1 MAGPLVT
8 SSPPQDETGAASTV
22 VDWSYVRAPPPQSFD
37 YFTERYYHQYCIRD
51 TKKTPGNNC
60 RILQHSNGMCV
71 LCVDSS
77 HVLVQK
83 CAADPATTVTKVEF
97 FKGRTAITPESIQV
111 VGKKKKNALVCQND
125 TKLCGIALS
134 DGTEYTI
141 PACVNGFVLEL
152 NATVMEQ
159 PWVVAAAPTTEG
171 YLAVINP
178 TSKADFSGYDK
189 VWTATGG
196 DAAGEED
203 E

>member
-1 MAGPLVT
+1 MSESLIT
-8 SSPPQDETGAASTV
+8 TSPPAGEAVAPSTT
-22 VDWSYVRAPPPQSFD
+22 VDWSYVRSPLPRSFD
-37 YFTERYYHQYCIRD
+37 YFIERYYHQYCIRD
-51 TKKTPGNNC
+51 AKRTAGNNC
-60 RILQHSNGMCV
+60 RILQHSNGLCV

-77 HVLVQK
+77 HALVQK
-83 CAADPATTVTKVEF
+83 CGADPAVTVSKVEF
-97 FKGRTAITPESIQV
+97 FKGRTIVTPESIQV

-125 TKLCGIALS
+125 TKLCGITLS
-134 DGTEYTI
+134 DGTEYSV

-159 PWVVAAAPTTEG
+159 PWMVAAAPMAEG

-178 TSKADFSGYDK
+178 TSKADFSGYGK

-203 E
+203 D

>member
-1 MAGPLVT
+1 MTESHVT
-8 SSPPQDETGAASTV
+8 TSPFSYDASIV
-22 VDWSYVRAPPPQSFD
+22 SAEADWSYVRAPLPTSFD

-77 HVLVQK
+77 HALVQR
-83 CAADPATTVTKVEF
+83 CAADASLTVSKVEF
-97 FKGRTAITPESIQV
+97 FKGRTPITPESIQV

-125 TKLCGIALS
+125 TKLCGISLS
-134 DGTEYTI
+134 DGTEFTI

-152 NATVMEQ
+152 NALVVEQ
-159 PWVVAAAPTTEG
+159 PWMVAAAPTAEG
-171 YLAVINP
+171 YLALINP

-196 DAAGEED
+196 DAAGEDD